1 MLFVVG
7 RSTKASL
14 FCGAAQR
21 DVRRKTY
28 NQARKKALSTTPQ
41 KRVDDPRGTH
51 EDLLGVA
58 ERMLGGYL
66 REKGLKQ
73 SAKRDRVLEVFL
85 DTRDHLSTEDLHRL
99 VKEKDPSIGY
109 TTVYR
114 TLKLLTHCGLAFEV
128 DFQDG
133 VVRYENSLNR
143 RTHHHMVCTSCGDSA
158 EFFAPELEKVQ
169 RRIGN
174 QFQFE
179 PLRHTFQILGTCQAC
194 QKKNR
199 PAV

>member
-1 MLFVVG
+1 M
-7 RSTKASL
+7 

-21 DVRRKTY
+21 DARRKTY

-41 KRVDDPRGTH
+41 KRVDDPPGTH

-58 ERMLGGYL
+58 ERILNGYL

-114 TLKLLTHCGLAFEV
+114 TLKLLTQCGLAFEV

-143 RTHHHMVCTSCGDSA
+143 RTHHHMVCTSCGDSV